1 MSVWPLTAFLTVL
14 IILLKN
20 DHEWPVLVVFG
31 FLSHTGILFVLKSKG
46 QRSLIRTCAI
56 PLVTLAVFILLLMVR
71 SDLDRPVFE
80 EMPDYLTGVV
90 HDVPVLTAS
99 GNSRRF
105 VMKED
110 GTGGRVQVYLN
121 EQESASPTVT
131 AGMTCRITAPDLV
144 QPEPPGNPHG
154 FDYGRFLERD
164 KIFFQTFISPG
175 QLSCLP
181 EKAGGYYRLIRFRGQ
196 AMERV
201 DIAIGE
207 TSPKTAALVLAL
219 VYGDRSSVD
228 PSVIEA
234 YQRLGVIH
242 LLAVSGLHVG
252 LLTLAMNSLLLR
264 LGITRERALW
274 ILLAMLPVYMIL
286 AGGAPSVMRASL
298 TVAAV
303 ILAAKSGWKLKA
315 VDGISIVF
323 IALLTV
329 NPYYLYHV
337 GFQLSFLTS
346 FALIMSSPLLS
357 QGNRITQLMKV
368 TLAAQ
373 IIAAPVMISIFFE
386 WSLFAV
392 FMNLLMVPA
401 VTIFLLPGAFLTVF
415 GLWLWPSVTVKVT
428 GLTEMLLSVMDG
440 FLLWTSESAY
450 SSLLF
455 GKPDTW
461 MLLVL
466 CAGSAG
472 FFLLW
477 EKSGRYAFT
486 KGFTVFL
493 AVLTFVYVQPYLD
506 RGATVTFL
514 DVGQGDAAVIELPHR
529 QGVYIVDTGGVPSWH
544 HHESSGP
551 FDYDI
556 EPFLRGQG
564 ISSVDLLVLTHG
576 HEDHVGEV
584 CKLSDRFR
592 IKKAIYGGAM
602 DQEQIM
608 KDSLRC
614 LNEQGTSISR
624 GQRGMAWY
632 EGGSGFR
639 IIHPNDEGTLSE
651 NDLSLV
657 LDSHIE
663 GVSFLFTGDIESDV
677 ETELVQEELI
687 RSVQILKV
695 AHHGSHT
702 SSGEAFLSRAMPAI
716 SIISA
721 GENNRYG
728 HPHEEVVE
736 RLSQFG
742 AGSFSTADTG
752 AVQIR
757 VKNGEWSVKVHK
769 K

>member
-1 MSVWPLTAFLTVL
+1 MNVWPLTAFLTVL
-14 IILLKN
+14 MILLSN
-20 DHEWPVLVVFG
+20 DHEWPVLFVFG
-31 FLSHTGILFVLKSKG
+31 CLSFTGVLLIYKVKG
-46 QRSLIRTCAI
+46 RHSLIRAYAI
-56 PLVTLAVFILLLMVR
+56 PLMTLAVFFLLLTVR
-71 SDLDRPVFE
+71 TDLDRPVFD

-90 HDVPVLTAS
+90 HDEPVLTAS

-105 VMKED
+105 VMKTD
-110 GTGGRVQVYLN
+110 DTGKVQVYLL
-121 EQESASPTVT
+121 EQESGSPSVA
-131 AGMTCRITAPDLV
+131 AGMTCRIMAPDLV
-144 QPEPPGNPHG
+144 EPEMPGNPHS

-164 KIFFQTFISPG
+164 KIFFQTFISND

-181 EKAGGYYRLIRFRGQ
+181 EKAGGYYRLIRFRAQ

-201 DIAIGE
+201 ETTIGE

-228 PSVIEA
+228 ASVIEA
-234 YQRLGVIH
+234 YQRLGIIH

-315 VDGISIVF
+315 VDGISLVF

-329 NPYYLYHV
+329 NPYYLYHA

-357 QGNRITQLMKV
+357 QGSRMTQLIKV

-392 FMNLLMVPA
+392 FMNLLMIPA
-401 VTIFLLPGAFLTVF
+401 VTFLLLPGAFLTVF
-415 GLWLWPSVTVKVT
+415 GLWLWPSLTVKLT
-428 GLTEMLLSVMDG
+428 GLTERILAAMDG
-440 FLLWTSESAY
+440 FLLWVSESAY
-450 SSLLF
+450 ASLLF

-477 EKSGRYAFT
+477 EKGGRYAFM
-486 KGFTVFL
+486 KGLTVFL
-493 AVLTFVYVQPYLD
+493 AVMTFVYIQPFLD
-506 RGATVTFL
+506 RSATVTFL

-529 QGVYIVDTGGVPSWH
+529 QGVYIVDTGGLPSWH
-544 HHESSGP
+544 HQESSGP

-584 CKLSDRFR
+584 CKLADRFR
-592 IKKAIYGGAM
+592 VKQAVYGGAV

-632 EGGSGFR
+632 ESESAFR
-639 IIHPNDEGTLSE
+639 IIHPESEGTLSE

-657 LDSHIE
+657 LDAQIG
-663 GVSFLFTGDIESDV
+663 GVNFLFTGDIES
-677 ETELVQEELI
+677 EAEAELIQEELI
-687 RSVQILKV
+687 RPIHILKV
-695 AHHGSHT
+695 SHHGSHT

-716 SIISA
+716 SIISV

-742 AGSFSTADTG
+742 AGSFSTADSG

-757 VKNGEWSVKVHK
+757 AKNGKWSVKFHK